1 MVFGLFSKE
10 RALERTVKK
19 ATNKLAQSQERWAAL
34 EKLRD
39 IGTDEALYHLLRR
52 FSFASLKGV
61 EDEQEKAWVVQVMV
75 GLGERSLG
83 PLRRYMKS
91 STAAIA
97 YPLRILEDVASREQ
111 ALALIDEILA
121 DEPPGY
127 TKDTSKRIQ
136 IIDWL
141 AEWRNGTDD
150 DMVARVVP
158 YLADFDEN
166 VRFATV
172 EALSLRCTEAA
183 AEPLIDA
190 LLNEEEESGR
200 FKARIVEVLHDQN
213 LPLGERKKQIGKVL
227 PDIDDEFRL
236 QRDKIVR
243 KKKPK

>member
-10 RALERTVKK
+10 RALERTAKK

-39 IGTDEALYHLLRR
+39 MGTDESLYHLLRR

-61 EDEQEKAWVVQVMV
+61 DDEQEKAWVVQVMLD
-75 GLGERSLG
+75 LGERGLG

-91 STAAIA
+91 SSAIA

-111 ALALIDEILA
+111 ALDIIDELLA

-127 TKDTSKRIQ
+127 TKDTSKRTQ

-141 AEWRNGTDD
+141 AEWRKGTDD
-150 DMVARVVP
+150 DMVERVVP

-166 VRFATV
+166 VRFSTV

-200 FKARIVEVLHDQN
+200 LKSRIVEVLHDQS
-213 LPLGERKKQIGKVL
+213 LPLGERKKQIGKIL
-227 PDIDDEFRL
+227 PDIDNEFRL